1 MGTKA
6 SALTA
11 YASTLAS
18 TDLVTIVDVSDTTHG
33 AGGTS
38 KKMTIAN
45 LIANSPNGGLAEKGA
60 ANTFTAAQTFSASI
74 VATNRIYTGSITLL
88 ADDTVTTITP
98 PANAGMI
105 VFSPFNA
112 FSANR
117 NEAMAV
123 IGYLLSV
130 PAIQVLAQP
139 ATRVTVG
146 TSVLAGTTGTDGT
159 LNIGGVAGPLLYIEN
174 RLGLTISFN
183 YMILL

>member
-60 ANTFTAAQTFSASI
+60 ANTFTGLITSS
-74 VATNRIYTGSITLL
+74 RILTGTVTTL

-98 PANAGMI
+98 PANAGAI
-105 VFSPFNA
+105 LFSPSNA
-112 FSANR
+112 FSSNR
-117 NEAMAV
+117 NEAMAL
-123 IGYLLSV
+123 IGYILSV

-159 LNIGGVAGPLLYIEN
+159 LNIGGVAGPLLYVEN
-174 RLGLTISFN
+174 RLGVTISFT